1 MDLSPLVNLLNSPL
15 MDRVLLWTVAAVASV
30 VGLVGLVN
38 ALDMFLDTE
47 PN

>member
-15 MDRVLLWTVAAVASV
+15 VDGVLLWTVAAVASV

-38 ALDMFLDTE
+38 ALDMYLDTE
-47 PN
+47 TS